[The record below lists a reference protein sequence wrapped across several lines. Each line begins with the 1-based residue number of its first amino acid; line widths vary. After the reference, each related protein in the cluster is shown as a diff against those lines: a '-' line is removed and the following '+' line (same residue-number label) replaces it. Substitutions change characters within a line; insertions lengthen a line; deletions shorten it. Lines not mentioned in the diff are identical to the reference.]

1 MTLAISADLEK
12 QLVARAADEGADPN
26 AMAEAL
32 LAAALRWDREDFEEA
47 VNGIR
52 RGLEAIENGRFRPF
66 EDFAAEQREKY
77 SIRRD
82 K

>member
-1 MTLAISADLEK
+1 MTLAISADLEN

-47 VNGIR
+47 VKGIQ
-52 RGLEAIENGRFRPF
+52 RGLEAFESGRFRI
-66 EDFAAEQREKY
+66 QT
-77 SIRRD
+77 SLS
-82 K
+82 